1 MYQSGEQMKN
11 FICET
16 QDEFRTELTVA
27 LETAGGKRKLGFFEN
42 SKFEVLGESKVLSA
56 TWEIYDEFDPGN
68 RAIVIT
74 KFQNSSGT
82 TEEKLPFEVIR
93 CLEFLNIDSRFRK
106 VWILLGGFGWNL
118 NFIEFIEERLGHW
131 IPEMAGKVEIVVRK
145 NEFQRLDFSDF

>member
-1 MYQSGEQMKN
+1 MKKD

-16 QDEFRTELTVA
+16 QGEFTRELTGA
-27 LETAGGKRKLGFFEN
+27 LEKAAVKRKMGFFEN
-42 SKFEVLGESKVLSA
+42 SKFDVLGGTKILSA
-56 TWEIYDEFDPGN
+56 TWELYDEFDPAH

-74 KFQNSSGT
+74 KFQNTSGT

-93 CLEFLNIDSRFRK
+93 CLEFLDRDRRFNK

-118 NFIEFIEERLGHW
+118 NFIEFIEKRLEHW
-131 IPEMAGKVEIVVRK
+131 VPEMAGKVEIVVRK

>member
-1 MYQSGEQMKN
+1 MKD

-16 QDEFRTELTVA
+16 QEEFRNELTIA

-42 SKFEVLGESKVLSA
+42 SKFDVLGGSKFLSA
-56 TWEIYDEFDPGN
+56 TWEIYDEFDPSN

-74 KFQNSSGT
+74 KYQNSSGT

-93 CLEFLNIDSRFRK
+93 CLEFLNSDSKFRK
-106 VWILLGGFGWNL
+106 VWILLGGYGWNL
-118 NFIEFIEERLGHW
+118 NFIEFIEERLEYW

-145 NEFQRLDFSDF
+145 SEFLRLDFSDF